1 MKTAD
6 GGFLLEGRFDQKT
19 LTSPYQAEEWRKL
32 YFVGVDAKRISINAR
47 ASAYDLVIGDIV
59 NITHSSLGFSAKPF
73 RVLGMTFN
81 QDFTV
86 GLALIEHQ
94 DSIYTWASK
103 QVQANVPDTNLPN
116 PFLFLLLHH

>member
-1 MKTAD
+1 
-6 GGFLLEGRFDQKT
+6 
-19 LTSPYQAEEWRKL
+19 
-32 YFVGVDAKRISINAR
+32 
-47 ASAYDLVIGDIV
+47 
-59 NITHSSLGFSAKPF
+59 
-73 RVLGMTFN
+73 MTFN

-116 PFLFLLLHH
+116 PL